1 MTLTRKLA
9 SLALA
14 GMLSASP
21 LAAFA
26 ASSEANPTATP
37 ETPSG
42 KPAIKSPETAPNDG
56 NSKGIDGKQGS
67 MSNGAD
73 SSTTDGGP
81 SPLGGSKGEGGS
93 SDGGGSGSGK

>member
-9 SLALA
+9 SLTLA
-14 GMLSASP
+14 GLLTASP
-21 LAAFA
+21 VAVFA
-26 ASSEANPTATP
+26 ATADANPTGTA

-42 KPAIKSPETAPNDG
+42 KPAIKSPEMAPNDG

-67 MSNGAD
+67 MSTGAD
-73 SSTTDGGP
+73 KGTTDGGP

-93 SDGGGSGSGK
+93 GDGGSGGGSK